1 MYRCIHIYVCFL
13 IRQREPHD
21 CDSLPPQQFAS
32 EQILKFNQTASRHQ
46 VRLQVSPQDQTSSN
60 YRVPEPWVITG
71 GALGSG
77 TNAATRVWS
86 DAVVDSR
93 GAVDWLMMPQVTA
106 VVRAQQ
112 TIFKTELIIQ

>member
-1 MYRCIHIYVCFL
+1 MYAAIHIYVCFL

-46 VRLQVSPQDQTSSN
+46 VSPQDQTSSN

-77 TNAATRVWS
+77 TNAATMVWP

-93 GAVDWLMMPQVTA
+93 GAVD
-106 VVRAQQ
+106 
-112 TIFKTELIIQ
+112 